1 MLESL
6 VCNKDKVNEGV
17 AEGAVPKSVGTAACS
32 DLYLQIPLNP
42 LSLGLV
48 FPVTSQPP
56 SISGWTGG

>member
-6 VCNKDKVNEGV
+6 VCNKAKVNEGV

-48 FPVTSQPP
+48 FPGTSQP
-56 SISGWTGG
+56 SSVSGWTGG